1 VSRDGRVAAPA
12 GSWHQ
17 SDGGVV
23 AFLAFVGMLMAFGI
37 DASLPAF
44 DELRADFDLDDRGI
58 SPAIVGTPYF
68 VGAAVGQLAFGVL
81 ADRFG
86 RRSTLII
93 GFVLYGAAAAACA
106 ASTELWVLVAM
117 RFVWGIG
124 AAAPSVLR
132 FAIARDLYSGDRLA
146 RVITTFSAVFLLGPI
161 FAPFAGEALVS
172 LGSWRTV
179 FLFGAPLSAVAL
191 VWTIG
196 FGETLAPEHRRPL
209 RFSPIV
215 DGFRA
220 VVATPVTR
228 WVMIG
233 QVFNAGAF
241 FIWLGSAQPIIGQVY
256 NLDDRFTLVFAISGV
271 GMAIALFL
279 NRRLI
284 DRFGTHQMIRSA
296 SISFVVVTSVGVVIA
311 LVAGGRPAFALWLGW
326 AVLANASSTVITPM
340 SASIA
345 LEPMADKAGTAS
357 ALLGMA
363 QFGLGALLAAV
374 VDAQVGDTVT
384 PMLVGA
390 LLYGVVALIALL
402 KGLAA
407 VDGRSQPPNVAPS
420 PSHLLPAATVR
431 E

>member
-1 VSRDGRVAAPA
+1 MSRDGGGAAPA
-12 GSWHQ
+12 SSWHR
-17 SDGGVV
+17 SDAGVI

-44 DELRADFDLDDRGI
+44 DELRDDFDLDARGI

-86 RRSTLII
+86 RRSMLIV

-106 ASTELWVLVAM
+106 LSTELWMLIAM

-124 AAAPSVLR
+124 AAAPSALR
-132 FAIARDLYSGDRLA
+132 FAIARDLYGGDRLA

-161 FAPFAGEALVS
+161 LAPFLGEALVS

-179 FLFGAPLSAVAL
+179 FVFGVPLGVVAL
-191 VWTIG
+191 VWTVA

-209 RFSPIV
+209 RLSPIAE
-215 DGFRA
+215 GLRA
-220 VVATPVTR
+220 VVTTPVTR

-241 FIWLGSAQPIIGQVY
+241 FIWLGSAQPIIDEVY
-256 NLDDRFTLVFAISGV
+256 DLDDRFTLIFAISGI

-284 DRFGTHQMIRSA
+284 ERFGTRQMIRVA
-296 SISFVVVTSVGVVIA
+296 SISFVVVTSVGLVIA
-311 LVAGGRPAFALWLGW
+311 LAADGRPVFALWLGW

-340 SASIA
+340 SASLA

-357 ALLGMA
+357 ALLGVA

-374 VDAQVGDTVT
+374 VDAQVGNTVT

-390 LLYGVVALIALL
+390 LLYGVVAMIALL
-402 KGLAA
+402 RALGAA
-407 VDGRSQPPNVAPS
+407 DGRHQSGDVAPDT
-420 PSHLLPAATVR
+420 PHRVPAAPVR
-431 E
+431 D